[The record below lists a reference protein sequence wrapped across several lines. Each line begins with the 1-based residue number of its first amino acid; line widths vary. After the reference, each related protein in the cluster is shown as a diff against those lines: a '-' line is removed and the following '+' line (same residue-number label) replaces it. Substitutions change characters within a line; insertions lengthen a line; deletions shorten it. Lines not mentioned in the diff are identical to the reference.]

1 MPFTK
6 ITETDLQ
13 NKGVIGLPDTPGL
26 STTEM
31 QEKFDE
37 IALDVLCPKHNGLID
52 ELSATSAAANVGAL
66 NVGGTAST
74 VQDELDNKYSS
85 DTVDQ
90 LLSNKVDTEP
100 GKGLSTN
107 DFSDAYRDKLNG
119 IEDGANKYVLPKG
132 TQSTIGGV
140 MGDGSTFTI
149 DENGV
154 GHAVGGGGGG
164 TADYN
169 ALINKPV
176 INGNSLSGNHDSE
189 YYGLLRPY
197 LVITSEAGST
207 VTISKGGVTITAT
220 QKSGSTTEWEVCPT
234 SYGTW
239 LVSSDLPGADVATST
254 ITIDAVKT
262 YAITVEHITAT
273 ITATYQS
280 GGTCTCSKGST
291 TYTATS
297 NPEAFTVRSMGNWIV
312 ACTYD
317 GLTKTQTVPISA
329 DQQSESVS
337 ILFAT
342 ITVTYGNAFRGTT
355 ITCTNGDTVYSKTAP
370 SGGNTVSF
378 TVPTTGSWV
387 VSGTVS
393 GTPYQQTVV
402 VSSMTS
408 YSTTLNVFSATVTIT
423 FPYSNGATC
432 KLSDGVTELVANTSP
447 MAFNVPNVGTWVA
460 TCTLDGL
467 AQTESFSITT
477 DGQTESHTFT
487 YGTINLTYD
496 NEFRG
501 LSLTCS
507 QTGGSTITKTA
518 PSGANSMSFYP
529 DATGTWEITGTY
541 SGQSY
546 STGEI
551 TVSLLS
557 TAVSANLQ
565 TYIIATVTLHGA
577 VGATISYVDVTGLQT
592 KALDENGECANVV
605 VKCDPSNPYVS
616 FVDTN
621 KSKLPEDL
629 TKSYFKRVE
638 ITDALTD
645 IYIMPDNSL
654 YWYGYEDSNC
664 EDCTS
669 ANGWSAT
676 GFTIKTPTHNS
687 NDIAVPTSGGT
698 ETCAVGNKIAVSS
711 TKAHAVTKTITLS
724 SSYGVAIRTDSTKN
738 IMANTSVFQTVANT
752 MQHLEL
758 DNPSNYISVGAA
770 AGRAGNV
777 YALWYDTTTPT
788 TPTYYS
794 AAYDMLYIKD
804 SSNNIIPIAV
814 TDAEGKAY
822 DALLPSGTYTIY
834 SSVAKNPDS
843 LSDAYSKTVTITN
856 ATSDVYVMPDNAL
869 YWYGYISSNCEVL
882 STANGWTYTN
892 YTFDTPTFNKNYVS
906 LNTTT
911 SSRICGIGTK
921 SSITPTTGIKTISK
935 GVRLQGSEYGV
946 IANAPSKTPPSGT
959 NYTLINSTSMKT
971 YTLSATT
978 TDYYIVQ
985 SSNNRASECY
995 AMWYE

>member
-37 IALDVLCPKHNGLID
+37 IALDVLAPKHNVLVD
-52 ELSATSAAANVGAL
+52 ELEATTGASNIGAL
-66 NVGGTAST
+66 NAQGTASNLQT
-74 VQDELDNKYSS
+74 ELDNRYPIS
-85 DTVDQ
+85 TVTQ
-90 LLSNKVDTEP
+90 LLVNKVDKEE
-100 GKGLSTN
+100 GKALSTN
-107 DFSDAYRDKLNG
+107 DFSAGYKYKLDN
-119 IEDGANKYVLPKG
+119 IEDNANNYVLPKG
-132 TQSTIGGV
+132 SQTSLGGV
-140 MGDGSTFTI
+140 MGDGTTFTI

-312 ACTYD
+312 ACAYD

-370 SGGNTVSF
+370 STGNTVSF
-378 TVPTTGSWV
+378 TIPSTGSWV

-408 YSTTLNVFSATVTIT
+408 YSTTLNVFNATVTIT

-447 MAFNVPNVGTWVA
+447 MAFNVPNVGTWTA
-460 TCTLDGL
+460 TCTIDNVS
-467 AQTESFSITT
+467 APTQSVVITT
-477 DGQTESHTFT
+477 DGQTETMTFT
-487 YGTINLTYD
+487 FGTINLTYD
-496 NEFRG
+496 NAFRG
-501 LSLTCS
+501 L
-507 QTGGSTITKTA
+507 TITCASGGTTISKSA
-518 PSGANSMSFYP
+518 PISGNSMSFYP
-529 DATGTWEITGTY
+529 PSTGTWSVSGTY
-541 SGQSY
+541 SGQPY
-546 STGEI
+546 SVDAEVT
-551 TVSLLS
+551 SLS
-557 TAVSANLQ
+557 TAVSVQLQ
-565 TYIIATVTLHGA
+565 TTQTVSVTIYSA
-577 VGATISYVDVTGLQT
+577 VGDTITYTDIYGVSRMITLSSDHTTATIDIL
-592 KALDENGECANVV
+592 
-605 VKCDPSNPYVS
+605 PSGSTLTFTSSVAKNP
-616 FVDTN
+616 D
-621 KSKLPEDL
+621 DL
-629 TKSYFKRVE
+629 TADYSKSIT
-638 ITDALTD
+638 ITDATTE
-645 IYIMPDNSL
+645 IKVMPDNSL
-654 YWYGYEDSNC
+654 YWWGYESSDL
-664 EDCTS
+664 DDMTTT
-669 ANGWSAT
+669 NGWSWN
-676 GFTIKTPTHNS
+676 KTMTAGTHNTNS
-687 NDIAVPTSGGT
+687 VGFSTTANPYTISG
-698 ETCAVGNKIAVSS
+698 VSS
-711 TKAHAVTKTITLS
+711 KNSINASILHGIYNGTTAVDGTYGYLITFTAKNNYSIGEHEEIKSSGLRHVTKNLS
-724 SSYGVAIRTDSTKN
+724 NAEYLCS
-738 IMANTSVFQTVANT
+738 MAQDG
-752 MQHLEL
+752 M
-758 DNPSNYISVGAA
+758 VGALS
-770 AGRAGNV
+770 
-777 YALWYDTTTPT
+777 ALWY
-788 TPTYYS
+788 
-794 AAYDMLYIKD
+794 
-804 SSNNIIPIAV
+804 
-814 TDAEGKAY
+814 E
-822 DALLPSGTYTIY
+822 
-834 SSVAKNPDS
+834 
-843 LSDAYSKTVTITN
+843 
-856 ATSDVYVMPDNAL
+856 
-869 YWYGYISSNCEVL
+869 
-882 STANGWTYTN
+882 
-892 YTFDTPTFNKNYVS
+892 
-906 LNTTT
+906 
-911 SSRICGIGTK
+911 
-921 SSITPTTGIKTISK
+921 
-935 GVRLQGSEYGV
+935 
-946 IANAPSKTPPSGT
+946 
-959 NYTLINSTSMKT
+959 
-971 YTLSATT
+971 
-978 TDYYIVQ
+978 
-985 SSNNRASECY
+985 
-995 AMWYE
+995 

>member
-37 IALDVLCPKHNGLID
+37 IALDVLYPKHNGLID

-423 FPYSNGATC
+423 FPYSNGASCT
-432 KLSDGVTELVANTSP
+432 LSDGVTSLTANTSP

-477 DGQTESHTFT
+477 DGQTESHTFS

-518 PSGANSMSFYP
+518 PSSGNTMSFYP

-541 SGQSY
+541 SGNTY
-546 STGEI
+546 SSGEI
-551 TVSLLS
+551 TVSSLS
-557 TAVSANLQ
+557 TAVSASIQ

-616 FVDTN
+616 FIDTN

-638 ITDALTD
+638 ITNALTD
-645 IYIMPDNSL
+645 VYIMPDNSL
-654 YWYGYEDSNC
+654 YWYGYRDSDFEIANSTNASPMSGTFVNPTFNANSVIIGDGVSGHAC
-664 EDCTS
+664 GLILNELTS
-669 ANGWSAT
+669 ITKFRALARGVTAY
-676 GFTIKTPTHNS
+676 
-687 NDIAVPTSGGT
+687 SGSYGQLDT
-698 ETCAVGNKIAVSS
+698 FLTNAGSKS
-711 TKAHAVTKTITLS
+711 VTVTS
-724 SSYGVAIRTDSTKN
+724 SSAQYWELSDTVPVRLLVDSYSRS
-738 IMANTSVFQTVANT
+738 MEVFSAYYEN
-752 MQHLEL
+752 
-758 DNPSNYISVGAA
+758 
-770 AGRAGNV
+770 
-777 YALWYDTTTPT
+777 TTPT

-794 AAYDMLYIKD
+794 AAYDMLYIMD

-822 DALLPSGTYTIY
+822 DALLPNGTYTIY